1 VSQKDRDA
9 AKQCLIRA
17 DKFLKESDFE
27 QSREEVAK
35 AQKLDPSNPY
45 SYAFL
50 DRITYFEEQSK
61 KETTQQE
68 SEASKKKSEEEAAAK
83 EAAIR
88 KAEEEAKKKAEE
100 EAGRKA
106 EEAKR
111 KAEEEAKR
119 REEEAK
125 KKAAEREK
133 LAASIQKIE
142 ELRRRRVEE
151 DNRKKADEE
160 AKKKAEEEARRKAE
174 EEAKRKAEEE
184 ARRKADEEARKKAE
198 EQTRKKIEE
207 EVRRK
212 LAEEA
217 KQKAEE
223 EARKKSEEE
232 AKRKAEEAKR
242 KAEEEARRKADEETR
257 KKADAEAARK
267 RAVNEALERTKA
279 EVAKREAEQKKRAEG
294 SKKLPDVDD
303 VMEAARP
310 VISDVMAGRSAPSIG
325 DVLQDVKA
333 HKESD
338 SPNIDVK
345 LNEMR
350 RQIEMLTNALEQERK
365 VREEM
370 NQQQL
375 KGSIKQ
381 LRASMEKAWVNGVP
395 SDDELEVLHDLAAS
409 LGIPDDVEQTLQREV
424 KLEMYARAVKEIVS
438 KQKLIRNSS
447 RTLEWIRKVYQV
459 TMDEYLEYE
468 SKFLMDLV
476 ADQYKGT
483 ILLVSSHPGITKELG
498 NTLKSS
504 GYAVVPAISP
514 ENALEKIEKITP
526 HYILC
531 DMEFSQGHLS
541 GIKFLHV
548 LRANSK
554 FNYIP
559 IILMCE
565 EKEVSQLEKSELR
578 PTEGYVEKPVDIE
591 SLNAVMNEKM
601 AAFREYLSSI

>member
-1 VSQKDRDA
+1 MSQKDRDA
-9 AKQCLIRA
+9 AKQCLILA
-17 DKFLKESDFE
+17 DKFLKDSDFE
-27 QSREEVAK
+27 RSRAEVAK

-61 KETTQQE
+61 KETAQQE
-68 SEASKKKSEEEAAAK
+68 SEASKKKAEEEAVAK
-83 EAAIR
+83 EAAAR
-88 KAEEEAKKKAEE
+88 KAEEEAKKNAEE
-100 EAGRKA
+100 EARRKK
-106 EEAKR
+106 EEAK
-111 KAEEEAKR
+111 KNAEEEAKR
-119 REEEAK
+119 KEEEVK

-142 ELRRRRVEE
+142 ELRKRRVEE
-151 DNRKKADEE
+151 DARKKAEEE
-160 AKKKAEEEARRKAE
+160 AKKKGEEEARRKAE

-184 ARRKADEEARKKAE
+184 VRRKAEEESRKKAE
-198 EQTRKKIEE
+198 QETRKKIEE

-212 LAEEA
+212 IAEEA
-217 KQKAEE
+217 RQKAEEESRQKAEE
-223 EARKKSEEE
+223 EAHRNQE
-232 AKRKAEEAKR
+232 
-242 KAEEEARRKADEETR
+242 EETR
-257 KKADAEAARK
+257 KKAEAEAARK
-267 RAVNEALERTKA
+267 RAVDEALERTKA
-279 EVAKREAEQKKRAEG
+279 EVAKREAEQKKRAEAG
-294 SKKLPDVDD
+294 KKVPPVKDM
-303 VMEAARP
+303 MEAARP
-310 VISDVMAGRSAPSIG
+310 VISDVMAGRTAPAISE
-325 DVLQDVKA
+325 VLQEVQA
-333 HKESD
+333 HQTSD

-345 LNEMR
+345 LDEMK
-350 RQIEMLTNALEQERK
+350 RQIEMLTKALEQERK

-381 LRASMEKAWVNGVP
+381 LRASMEKAWLNGAP
-395 SDDELEVLHDLAAS
+395 SEDDLQVLHDLAVS

-424 KLEMYARAVKEIVS
+424 KLDMYSRAVKEIVS

-483 ILLVSSHPGITKELG
+483 ILLVSSHPGAMKDLG
-498 NTLKSS
+498 GTLKSS

-559 IILMCE
+559 FILMCD
-565 EKEVSQLEKSELR
+565 EKEVGQMQKSELR
-578 PTEGYVEKPVDIE
+578 PTEGYVEKPVDFE
-591 SLNAVMNEKM
+591 NLNAVMNEKM
-601 AAFREYLSSI
+601 VAFREYLSSI

>member
-1 VSQKDRDA
+1 MSQKDRDA
-9 AKQCLIRA
+9 AKQCLILA
-17 DKFLKESDFE
+17 DKFLKDSDFE
-27 QSREEVAK
+27 KSREEVAK

-50 DRITYFEEQSK
+50 DRISYFEEQSK
-61 KETTQQE
+61 KETAKQE
-68 SEASKKKSEEEAAAK
+68 SVASKKKAEEEAAAK
-83 EAAIR
+83 EEAAR
-88 KAEEEAKKKAEE
+88 KAQEEAKKKAEE
-100 EAGRKA
+100 EARRKQEDA
-106 EEAKR
+106 KKKVEEEAKR
-111 KAEEEAKR
+111 K
-119 REEEAK
+119 EEEAK

-142 ELRRRRVEE
+142 ELRKRRVEE
-151 DNRKKADEE
+151 DARKKNEEE
-160 AKKKAEEEARRKAE
+160 AKQKAEQEAQRKAEEEARRKAE
-174 EEAKRKAEEE
+174 EEARKKAE
-184 ARRKADEEARKKAE
+184 AEARKKAE
-198 EQTRKKIEE
+198 EETRKKIEE

-212 LAEEA
+212 IAEET

-223 EARKKSEEE
+223 EARRKEEE
-232 AKRKAEEAKR
+232 EGIRKQSE
-242 KAEEEARRKADEETR
+242 
-257 KKADAEAARK
+257 AEAARK
-267 RAVNEALERTKA
+267 RAVDEALERTKA
-279 EVAKREAEQKKRAEG
+279 EVAKREAEHKKRAEAG
-294 SKKLPDVDD
+294 KKVPAVEDM
-303 VMEAARP
+303 MEAARP
-310 VISDVMAGRSAPSIG
+310 VISDVMAGRSAPAIG
-325 DVLQDVKA
+325 EVLQDVQA
-333 HKESD
+333 HQSPG

-345 LNEMR
+345 LDEMK
-350 RQIEMLTNALEQERK
+350 RQIEMLTKALEQERK

-375 KGSIKQ
+375 KGSVKQ
-381 LRASMEKAWVNGVP
+381 LRASMEKAWVNGAP
-395 SDDELEVLHDLAAS
+395 SEDDLQVLHDLAAS
-409 LGIPDDVEQTLQREV
+409 LGIPEDVEQTLQREV
-424 KLEMYARAVKEIVS
+424 KLDMYSRAVKEVVS

-483 ILLVSSHPGITKELG
+483 ILLVSSHPGAMKDLG
-498 NTLKSS
+498 GTLKSS

-559 IILMCE
+559 FILMCD
-565 EKEVSQLEKSELR
+565 EKEVGQMQKSELR
-578 PTEGYVEKPVDIE
+578 PTEGYVEKPVDFE
-591 SLNAVMNEKM
+591 NLNAVMNEKM
-601 AAFREYLSSI
+601 VAFREYLSSI